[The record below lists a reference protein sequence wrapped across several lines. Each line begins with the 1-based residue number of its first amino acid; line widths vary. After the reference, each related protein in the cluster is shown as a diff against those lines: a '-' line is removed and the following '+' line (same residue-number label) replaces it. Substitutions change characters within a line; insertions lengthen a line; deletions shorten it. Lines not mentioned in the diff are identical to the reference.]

1 MSKIKKLYAV
11 VEDIDD
17 LKPED
22 NMELAH
28 LAWLV
33 KKETIINELT
43 MLMQDTDSKAYK
55 QVLSEAIK
63 FIEEGEV

>member
-1 MSKIKKLYAV
+1 MSKIKELYAV
-11 VEDIDD
+11 VKDIDD
-17 LKPED
+17 LKPEE
-22 NMELAH
+22 NLELAH

>member
-1 MSKIKKLYAV
+1 MSKIKELYAV
-11 VEDIDD
+11 VKDVDD

-22 NMELAH
+22 NLELAH

-43 MLMQDTDSKAYK
+43 MLMQDTNSKAYK

>member
-1 MSKIKKLYAV
+1 MSKIKELYAV
-11 VEDIDD
+11 VKDVDD

-22 NMELAH
+22 NLELAH

>member
-1 MSKIKKLYAV
+1 MSQIKKLLAV

-17 LKPED
+17 LKPVD
-22 NMELAH
+22 DMELAH
-28 LAWLV
+28 IGWLV

-43 MLMQDTDSKAYK
+43 MLMHDTDSRTYK
-55 QVLSEAIK
+55 QVLREAIE

>member
-11 VEDIDD
+11 VEGIDD

>member
-1 MSKIKKLYAV
+1 MSKIKELYAV
-11 VEDIDD
+11 VKDIDD

-22 NMELAH
+22 NLELAH

-43 MLMQDTDSKAYK
+43 MLMQDTDSKTYK

>member
-1 MSKIKKLYAV
+1 MSKIKELYAV
-11 VEDIDD
+11 VKDIDD

-22 NMELAH
+22 NLELAH

-33 KKETIINELT
+33 KKETIINELK

-55 QVLSEAIK
+55 EVLSETIK

>member
-1 MSKIKKLYAV
+1 MSKIKELYAV
-11 VEDIDD
+11 VKDIDD

-22 NMELAH
+22 NLELAH

-43 MLMQDTDSKAYK
+43 MLVQDTDSKAYK

>member
-1 MSKIKKLYAV
+1 MSKIKELYAV
-11 VEDIDD
+11 VKDIDD

-22 NMELAH
+22 NLELAH

>member
-1 MSKIKKLYAV
+1 MSKIKELYAV
-11 VEDIDD
+11 VKDIED
-17 LKPED
+17 LKPEE
-22 NMELAH
+22 NLELAH